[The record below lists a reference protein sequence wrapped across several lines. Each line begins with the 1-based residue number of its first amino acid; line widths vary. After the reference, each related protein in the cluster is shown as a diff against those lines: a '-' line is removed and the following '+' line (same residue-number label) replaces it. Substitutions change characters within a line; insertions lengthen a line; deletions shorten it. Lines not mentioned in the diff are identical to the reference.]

1 MTFIAAASLKFI
13 NIPHTPA
20 QLTVPA
26 ARPSALAIYLTMCQA
41 ERRHLPA
48 APRTKRDLPDESDLV
63 PNAKRFKMTET
74 VEVNRDH
81 DTQSLLAGIVV

>member
-1 MTFIAAASLKFI
+1 
-13 NIPHTPA
+13 
-20 QLTVPA
+20 
-26 ARPSALAIYLTMCQA
+26 MCQA